1 MLYFGI
7 SVPNTGVLELLHPN
21 SEVTRSPNFNTQNQA
36 SFTDLHACGGW
47 REPYCRSVQETRST
61 KSISQFYLW
70 TTTYRIKITGE
81 CSMSRGHSA
90 PQGDQLTGWP
100 GRDHQEHPGETPLRG
115 LDEAQVSF
123 PSWRQKTK
131 NKRRLQ
137 KLWSGSFELR
147 FCNKNC
153 KIALTLHV

>member
-90 PQGDQLTGWP
+90 PQGDQLTRWP
-100 GRDHQEHPGETPLRG
+100 GRDHQEHPGETPLYVAWLKLKSLFHPEDRK
-115 LDEAQVSF
+115 
-123 PSWRQKTK
+123 QKTK
-131 NKRRLQ
+131 E
-137 KLWSGSFELR
+137 GSKSCEVDLLSLDFAI
-147 FCNKNC
+147 KTV
-153 KIALTLHV
+153 K